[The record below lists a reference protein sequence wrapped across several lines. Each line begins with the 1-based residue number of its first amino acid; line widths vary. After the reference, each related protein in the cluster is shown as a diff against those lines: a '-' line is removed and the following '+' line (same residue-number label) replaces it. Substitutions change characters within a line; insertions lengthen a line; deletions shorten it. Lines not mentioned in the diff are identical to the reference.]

1 VILVDTNLLLYA
13 TNEAA
18 PEHGVASAWLEEQ
31 LNGDERVGLP
41 WESLIAFHRLSTSP
55 RILPRPLAGE
65 AAWQII
71 GEWLRSPVAWIPQP
85 TDRHAEVFGG
95 LVGRYRPTSK
105 LVPDAHLAAIAIQH
119 GLEICSADSDF
130 ARFTEVR
137 WRNPLA
143 DH

>member
-1 VILVDTNLLLYA
+1 MILVDANLLVYA
-13 TNEAA
+13 INRAA
-18 PEHGVASAWLEEQ
+18 PEHPVAARWLEEQ

-41 WESLIAFHRLSTSP
+41 WDSLIAFYRISTSP

-65 AAWQII
+65 AAWQIVS
-71 GEWLRSPVAWIPQP
+71 EWLQTPVAWVPQP
-85 TDRHAEVFGG
+85 TERHAEVLGQ
-95 LVGRYRPTSK
+95 LVSRYRVTAN

-119 GLEICSADSDF
+119 GLEICSADTDF

-143 DH
+143 AA